1 MKISLADYEILKRAK
16 LHHQANQAL
25 VGVGVMQQPQPAVDQ
40 LAQDFGQ
47 LNLPGAD
54 AEMKPRRSPRKT
66 PAKKASAQK
75 RPSIFPPA
83 DNDVA
88 GSPSRRAQ
96 RARKFAQAMA
106 DGQRQ

>member
-1 MKISLADYEILKRAK
+1 MLADYEILKRAK

-25 VGVGVMQQPQPAVDQ
+25 VGVMQQPQPAVDQ

-47 LNLPGAD
+47 LNIPGAD

-75 RPSIFPPA
+75 RSNIFAPA
-83 DNDVA
+83 DNAVA

-96 RARKFAQAMA
+96 RAKKFAQAMG
-106 DGQRQ
+106 DSERL